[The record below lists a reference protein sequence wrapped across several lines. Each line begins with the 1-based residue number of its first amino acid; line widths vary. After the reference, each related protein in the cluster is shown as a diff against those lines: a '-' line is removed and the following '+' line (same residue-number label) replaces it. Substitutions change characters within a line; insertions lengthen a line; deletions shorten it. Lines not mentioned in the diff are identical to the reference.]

1 MRRRDRCR
9 TLARMRNT
17 HSCPKCPNTDIVR
30 IPGNVGAYGSGNNI
44 TVGATRFSSV
54 LVTRYLCASCGFS
67 EEWVDDNTG
76 LEKLRAKYSG

>member
-1 MRRRDRCR
+1 
-9 TLARMRNT
+9 MRNT
-17 HSCPKCPNTDIVR
+17 HSCPKCANTDVVR

-44 TVGATRFSSV
+44 TVSAFSSV
-54 LVTRYLCASCGFS
+54 LVTRYLRASCGFS

>member
-1 MRRRDRCR
+1 
-9 TLARMRNT
+9 MRNT
-17 HSCPKCPNTDIVR
+17 HSCPKCANTDVVR

-44 TVGATRFSSV
+44 TVGAFSSV
-54 LVTRYLCASCGFS
+54 LVTRYLRASCGFS

>member
-1 MRRRDRCR
+1 MRRWDQCR

-17 HSCPKCPNTDIVR
+17 HSCPKCANTDVVR

-44 TVGATRFSSV
+44 TVGAFSSV
-54 LVTRYLCASCGFS
+54 LVTRYLRASCGFS